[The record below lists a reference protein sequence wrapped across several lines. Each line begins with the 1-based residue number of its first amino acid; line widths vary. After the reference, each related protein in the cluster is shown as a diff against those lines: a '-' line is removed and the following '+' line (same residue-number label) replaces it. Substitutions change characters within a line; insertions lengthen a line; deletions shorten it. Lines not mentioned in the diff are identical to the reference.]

1 MEQELEL
8 NLEEEVLQNQE
19 APSPG
24 ELITA
29 EPVVELPSF
38 SYENS
43 LQRYLSEVNL
53 IPSLSPEEEFLLAK
67 NLLEH
72 SDKKAAAK
80 LITSHLKLVAKIA
93 LSYRNYGLPINEL
106 ISEGNLGLIHAV
118 KKYNPELGFR
128 LSTYA
133 VWWIKANIQ
142 DYILKSWSLVKIG
155 SSAMHKKLFF
165 NLARIKNKI
174 SSMYSR
180 EVNDQD
186 YENIAKEL
194 GLSKKDVVEADERLF
209 KRDMSLNQPVQD
221 DSNSTQMIDCL
232 VDTSPNQETS
242 LVLNEENTIKKQALV
257 QGLKNLNER
266 ELYIIKHRKLKTPAS
281 TLEELSSKFSISKE
295 RVRQIESRAFEKL
308 QSFVLSK
315 FAEVQQTPQLLS

>member
-1 MEQELEL
+1 MEKDPEL
-8 NLEEEVLQNQE
+8 NLEEEMLQEQYE
-19 APSPG
+19 SESS
-24 ELITA
+24 ELVVA
-29 EPVVELPSF
+29 EPIVELPSL

-43 LQRYLSEVNL
+43 LQRYLSEVNR

-67 NLLEH
+67 SLLEN

-80 LITSHLKLVAKIA
+80 LVTSHLKLVAKIA

-118 KKYNPELGFR
+118 KKYNPDLGFR

-174 SSMYSR
+174 SSTYSR
-180 EVNDQD
+180 EINDGD

-194 GLSKKDVVEADERLF
+194 GLSKKDVIEADERIF
-209 KRDMSLNQPVQD
+209 KRDMSLNQPVQE
-221 DSNSTQMIDCL
+221 DSNSVQMIDCL
-232 VDTSPNQETS
+232 VDTSPNQES
-242 LVLNEENTIKKQALV
+242 ALVLNEENMIKKQALM

-295 RVRQIESRAFEKL
+295 RVRQIEGRAFEKL
-308 QSFVLSK
+308 QNFVLSK
-315 FAEVQQTPQLLS
+315 FAEVQQKPQLLS

>member
-1 MEQELEL
+1 MKQDFELDLEEVSQEQEETSSSEL
-8 NLEEEVLQNQE
+8 VPTEQ
-19 APSPG
+19 
-24 ELITA
+24 
-29 EPVVELPSF
+29 VVELPSL

-43 LQRYLSEVNL
+43 LQRYLSEVNR
-53 IPSLSPEEEFLLAK
+53 IPSLSAEEEFLLAK

-72 SDKKAAAK
+72 SDKKAAGR

-93 LSYRNYGLPINEL
+93 LSYRHYGLPINEL

-118 KKYNPELGFR
+118 KKYNPDLGFR

-194 GLSKKDVVEADERLF
+194 GLAKKDVIEVDERLF

-221 DSNSTQMIDCL
+221 DQNSAQMIDCL
-232 VDTSPNQETS
+232 VDTSPDQENT
-242 LVLNEENTIKKQALV
+242 LVLNEENMIKKQALV
-257 QGLKNLNER
+257 QGLKSLNER
-266 ELYIIKHRKLKTPAS
+266 ELYIIKHRKLKNPAS
-281 TLEELSSKFSISKE
+281 TLEELSNKFSISKE
-295 RVRQIESRAFEKL
+295 RVRQIEGRAFEKL
-308 QSFVLSK
+308 QNFVLSK
-315 FAEVQQTPQLLS
+315 FAEVQQNPQLLS

>member
-8 NLEEEVLQNQE
+8 NLEEEVLQDQE
-19 APSPG
+19 ASSSG
-24 ELITA
+24 ELITT
-29 EPVVELPSF
+29 EPVVELPSL

-43 LQRYLSEVNL
+43 LQRYLSEINR
-53 IPSLSPEEEFLLAK
+53 IPSLGPEEEFLLAK

-72 SDKKAAAK
+72 SDTNAAAK

-93 LSYRNYGLPINEL
+93 LSYKNYGLPINEL
-106 ISEGNLGLIHAV
+106 ISEGNFGLIHAV
-118 KKYNPELGFR
+118 KKYNPDLGFR

-155 SSAMHKKLFF
+155 SSSMHKKLFF
-165 NLARIKNKI
+165 NLTRIKNKI

-232 VDTSPNQETS
+232 VDTSPNQEAS

-315 FAEVQQTPQLLS
+315 FAEVPQLLS